1 MVAESIS
8 IGEGTLCA
16 ACNGPLRLDVR
27 SPASTYAR
35 RGAYHVATCDRCGSG
50 RTVPVP
56 SSPELEAFY
65 ANEYKYDAHVLIAAE
80 KRWRAGRILDDALPE
95 GAKRVLDIGCM
106 YGYLLEEARERG
118 VEAVGVELSTGPAEA
133 AAAKGFRVHHGMI
146 EEFAANETE
155 KYDLVVAQ
163 HVLEHIEAPEA
174 FLRRV
179 RELLAPGGKLCIV
192 VPNYDS
198 KVRKTFKHSWGWYQ
212 LPVHLHHF
220 GHRGLET
227 LFTRTGFGVVRH
239 VQRGGDSLFMMTTL
253 LQSIDK
259 MPKSARAMGS
269 SAASRAFFR
278 TASAV
283 LRPYYFVGDDELVYV
298 ATIR

>member
-1 MVAESIS
+1 MS
-8 IGEGTLCA
+8 
-16 ACNGPLRLDVR
+16 LDVR

-56 SSPELEAFY
+56 TSAELEAFY
-65 ANEYKYDAHVLIAAE
+65 ATEYKYDAHILIESE
-80 KRWRAGRILDDALPE
+80 KRWRAGRILDEALPA

-106 YGYLLEEARERG
+106 YGYLLEEARARG
-118 VEAVGVELSTGPAEA
+118 LEAVGVELSPGA
-133 AAAKGFRVHHGMI
+133 AAAADAKGFRVHRGKI
-146 EEFAANETE
+146 EEFAATETGT
-155 KYDLVVAQ
+155 YDLVVAQ
-163 HVLEHIEAPEA
+163 HVLEHIEDPED
-174 FLRRV
+174 FLRHARG
-179 RELLAPGGKLCIV
+179 LLSPGGKLCIV

-227 LFTRTGFGVVRH
+227 LLSRAGFDVDRH

-259 MPKSARAMGS
+259 MPSSARTTSWTGAS
-269 SAASRAFFR
+269 RTFFRAASAA
-278 TASAV
+278 

-298 ATIR
+298 ASTR